1 MKIDIRDIKF
11 WMDAIRNS
19 DDRSRTLESFW
30 GGQLESKTWL
40 VESLSAK
47 AKTISNANAVIH
59 GGWNGVLANMLF
71 NSEIGIKH
79 IISVDLDPICK
90 EIASTVN
97 KRQEM
102 EGMFEAVTADMCTY
116 EYTTNPYFV
125 INTSCEHIT
134 QEQYMQWLNNIP
146 AGAKIILQ
154 SNNYSELEEHVN
166 CSETL
171 DEFVKKSKLNVE
183 VAKELE
189 LTKYKRFMIIGTKD
203 V

>member
-30 GGQLESKTWL
+30 GGQIESKTWL

-47 AKTISNANAVIH
+47 DKTISNANAVIH

-146 AGAKIILQ
+146 EGAKIILQ